1 MELSLRGCPLLESG
15 KLLITFGKGV
25 DGWVKL
31 YKRIQISC
39 NDELVILEF
48 IFQHIDPFLQL
59 DHLFFILG
67 FIRREMN

>member
-1 MELSLRGCPLLESG
+1 
-15 KLLITFGKGV
+15 
-25 DGWVKL
+25 
-31 YKRIQISC
+31 
-39 NDELVILEF
+39 LVFLEF